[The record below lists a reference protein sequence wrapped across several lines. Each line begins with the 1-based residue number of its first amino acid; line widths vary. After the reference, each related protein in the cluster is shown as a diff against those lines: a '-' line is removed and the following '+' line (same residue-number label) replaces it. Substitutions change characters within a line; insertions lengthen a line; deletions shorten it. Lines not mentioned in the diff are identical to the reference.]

1 MEMIEQKFYNYTT
14 KFGESQKR
22 SMFGGTG
29 LFQQGAM
36 YALVSNDRVF
46 IRGGSDLDNVLNELG
61 CDKFKH
67 VKKQSIATV
76 NYYDITEIFVS
87 NAACLHDVVKTSID
101 NSVNQRSTKKAIE
114 NRRLRDLPNM
124 QLTLERMVKKSGIDD
139 VKTFLEL
146 GAPKV
151 FNRVK
156 RTYGND
162 VDVKLLWK
170 FAGAVDG
177 VHWKLIQDP
186 MKQQLLDNCTQ
197 IES

>member
-1 MEMIEQKFYNYTT
+1 MEMIEQNFYDYTI

-29 LFQQGAM
+29 LFKEGAM
-36 YALVSNDRVF
+36 YALVSNERVF
-46 IRGGSDLDNVLNELG
+46 IRGGLDLDDVLNGLG

-67 VKKQSIATV
+67 VKKQSTATV
-76 NYYDITEIFVS
+76 NYYDITEIFES
-87 NAACLHDVVKTSID
+87 KAPRLHDLVKKSIE
-101 NSVNQRSTKKAIE
+101 NSVSQRCTKRAIE

-124 QLTLERMVKKSGIDD
+124 QLTLERMVKKSGIED

-146 GAPKV
+146 GAPNV

-156 RTYGND
+156 RTYGSD

-186 MKQQLLDNCTQ
+186 MKQQLLDNCSQ
-197 IES
+197 LDA